1 MDNVFT
7 NVMTQSDYDK
17 LIAERDELYRENE
30 INKEKLQEAKAQG
43 DLSENAEYSAAKE
56 NEGNLAAKIQE
67 INNRISSAKIIDVSS
82 LTTDKVQVGLYVK
95 LYDSLRNGADTSSG
109 TVYEIVSSQQA
120 DMLNG
125 KLADDTEI
133 GKKITGR
140 AKGDV
145 ITYDFNGKERTLI
158 ILDIMASD

>member
-1 MDNVFT
+1 MDNNVYT
-7 NVMTQSDYDK
+7 NVMTQADYDK

-43 DLSENAEYSAAKE
+43 DLSENAEYAAAKE

-67 INNRISSAKIIDVSS
+67 VNNRIASAKIIDVSS
-82 LTTDKVQVGLYVK
+82 LTTDKVQVGLFVK
-95 LYDSLRNGADTSSG
+95 LYDSLINGSDKSSG

-125 KLADDTEI
+125 KLADDTPI
-133 GKKITGR
+133 GKLIINRKVGDEITEGNR
-140 AKGDV
+140 V
-145 ITYDFNGKERTLI
+145 IK
-158 ILDIMASD
+158 ILDILASR

>member
-1 MDNVFT
+1 MDNNVYT
-7 NVMTQSDYDK
+7 NVMTQADYDK

-67 INNRISSAKIIDVSS
+67 VNNRIASAKIIDVSS
-82 LTTDKVQVGLYVK
+82 LTTDKVQVGLFVK
-95 LYDSLRNGADTSSG
+95 LYDSLINGSDKSSG

-125 KLADDTEI
+125 KLADDTPI
-133 GKKITGR
+133 GKLIINRKVGDEITEGNR
-140 AKGDV
+140 V
-145 ITYDFNGKERTLI
+145 IK
-158 ILDIMASD
+158 ILDILASR

>member
-1 MDNVFT
+1 MDNNVFT
-7 NVMTQSDYDK
+7 NVMTQTDYDR
-17 LIAERDELYRENE
+17 LIAERDELYKENE

-56 NEGNLAAKIQE
+56 NESNLAAKIQE

-82 LTTDKVQVGLYVK
+82 LSTDKVQVGLYVR
-95 LYDSLRNGADTSSG
+95 LYDSLVDKDDANG

-125 KLADDTEI
+125 KLADDTPI
-133 GKKITGR
+133 GKMIMGCKV
-140 AKGDV
+140 GDE
-145 ITYDFNGKERTLI
+145 IKFDGKQRILK
-158 ILDIMASD
+158 ILDIMASK